1 MDLLFSRMKEQ
12 GIALENVIVRVAP
25 SIVDPIHFCERTTA
39 RKCILERGESACFE
53 FSAWLKESQGP
64 AAELFLN
71 GLFDWFVLN
80 EKVVSPIW
88 MDSSTGEECHRLEE
102 YIGGAKKLAEMTGSR
117 YVYWNPLTKGHTS
130 VLRGTKLRVLQ
141 SSIPRSTST
150 RNAFRW

>member
-39 RKCILERGESACFE
+39 RKCILERGESSCFE

-130 VLRGTKLRVLQ
+130 VLRGTKLRVSQ
-141 SSIPRSTST
+141 RSILWNTNT

>member
-53 FSAWLKESQGP
+53 FSAWLKESQG

-88 MDSSTGEECHRLEE
+88 MDSSTGEECRHLEE

>member
-1 MDLLFSRMKEQ
+1 MDLLFSRMKVQ
-12 GIALENVIVRVAP
+12 GIALENVIVRVAL
-25 SIVDPIHFCERTTA
+25 SIVDPIHFCERTTTWK
-39 RKCILERGESACFE
+39 RVLERGESSCFE
-53 FSAWLKESQGP
+53 FSGWLKESQGP

-130 VLRGTKLRVLQ
+130 VLRGTKLRVSQ
-141 SSIPRSTST
+141 RSIPRSTST
-150 RNAFRW
+150 RSESRW

>member
-12 GIALENVIVRVAP
+12 GIALENVLVRVAP

-130 VLRGTKLRVLQ
+130 VLRGTKLRVSQ
-141 SSIPRSTST
+141 RSILWNTNT

>member
-80 EKVVSPIW
+80 EKIVSPIW

-130 VLRGTKLRVLQ
+130 VLRGTRLRVSQ
-141 SSIPRSTST
+141 RSTPPNTST
-150 RNAFRW
+150 RSESRW

>member
-130 VLRGTKLRVLQ
+130 VLRGTKLRASQ
-141 SSIPRSTST
+141 RSILWNTST
-150 RNAFRW
+150 RSESRW